1 MQLSRRPHRQ
11 QPQSFHDCGQ
21 PHGTPHAAGTC
32 SGAIRVTCPA
42 VGFGPSARRAAVKS
56 NVDAD
61 CAACLL
67 SAPAADVVIAASS
80 SDPSAAAAAA
90 AAAAA
95 GKKHGGCAPVGS
107 PSCGASLLGGLG
119 DHPGGFA
126 PLCGR
131 PCACAGLTAVASLPC
146 TCTLISD
153 IQPPP
158 HTHN

>member
-67 SAPAADVVIAASS
+67 SAPAADVVFAASS
-80 SDPSAAAAAA
+80 SDETLHEEVVDWMSLTAE
-90 AAAAA
+90 
-95 GKKHGGCAPVGS
+95 
-107 PSCGASLLGGLG
+107 ASL
-119 DHPGGFA
+119 
-126 PLCGR
+126 
-131 PCACAGLTAVASLPC
+131 SC
-146 TCTLISD
+146 T
-153 IQPPP
+153 
-158 HTHN
+158 